1 MALTGRA
8 ALAALA
14 GALVALAF
22 RTVTTV
28 LIVNGLILA
37 AIVAD
42 VILVGRVARLDL
54 SRSGDV
60 RLLLGQSGSVHLTV
74 QNSDS
79 RRVRASVR
87 DAWPPSAAAAPSR
100 AKVDIEP
107 GGRVKITTTIT
118 PSRRGDV
125 TPAAVTVRSLGPLGL
140 AGRQGSMQA
149 PWAVRVLPPF
159 LSRKHLP
166 QKLDM
171 LRQLDGQHRS
181 LRRGEGS
188 EFDSLRQYVVGDD
201 VRSIDWRSSAR
212 RTEVL
217 VRTWRPERDRRLVL
231 VIDAGRTAAG
241 RVGGIPRLDT
251 FMDAALLLAAVA
263 VKAGDRVD
271 WLAIDR
277 RVRARVVGANR
288 SSVLA
293 AMTDAMAGLEAEL
306 VESDTAVMASAVL
319 SMARQRCLVVLLT
332 DLNLSALE
340 QGMPAFQHLAS
351 RHRLLVA
358 AVADPRVTEMAG
370 ARGDATSVYSAAAAE
385 HARAQR
391 SRVSALLRSR
401 GIGVVDAP
409 PESLPPALTD
419 TYLSLKGT
427 GKL

>member
-42 VILVGRVARLDL
+42 VILAGRVARLHL

-166 QKLDM
+166 RKLDM

-188 EFDSLRQYVVGDD
+188 EFDSLRQYVLGDD

-419 TYLSLKGT
+419 TYLSLTGT